1 MLQISLSK
9 EPTIM
14 MLFLEDLFPVIPKDL
29 YQERVYRLQLRGSN
43 GFSPFSLLKE
53 RDFNQVL
60 IKEDR
65 TT

>member
-9 EPTIM
+9 EPIILM
-14 MLFLEDLFPVIPKDL
+14 SFLEDLFPVIPRNL
-29 YQERVYRLQLRGSN
+29 YQKRVYRLQLRGSN

-53 RDFNQVL
+53 RDFDQVL
-60 IKEDR
+60 IKENR

>member
-9 EPTIM
+9 EPIVLM
-14 MLFLEDLFPVIPKDL
+14 SFLEDLFPVIPRDL
-29 YQERVYRLQLRGSN
+29 YQKRVYRLQLRGSN

-53 RDFNQVL
+53 RDFDQVL
-60 IKEDR
+60 IKENR

>member
-9 EPTIM
+9 EPIVLM
-14 MLFLEDLFPVIPKDL
+14 SFLEDLFPVIPRDL
-29 YQERVYRLQLRGSN
+29 YQKRVYRLQLRGSN

-60 IKEDR
+60 IK
-65 TT
+65 

>member
-43 GFSPFSLLKE
+43 GFSPFSLLIKA
-53 RDFNQVL
+53 RVQPNFNSIEQ
-60 IKEDR
+60 
-65 TT
+65 

>member
-1 MLQISLSK
+1 
-9 EPTIM
+9 M

>member
-1 MLQISLSK
+1 MLQISFSK
-9 EPTIM
+9 AQFME
-14 MLFLEDLFPVIPKDL
+14 MLFLEDLFPFIPKDL

-60 IKEDR
+60 IKENR
-65 TT
+65 TI

>member
-9 EPTIM
+9 EPIVLM
-14 MLFLEDLFPVIPKDL
+14 SFLEDLFPVIPRDL
-29 YQERVYRLQLRGSN
+29 YQKRVYRLQLRGSN

-60 IKEDR
+60 IEENR

>member
-9 EPTIM
+9 AQFM
-14 MLFLEDLFPVIPKDL
+14 LMLFLGDLFPFIPKGL

-60 IKEDR
+60 IEESR
-65 TT
+65 TI

>member
-9 EPTIM
+9 EPIVLM
-14 MLFLEDLFPVIPKDL
+14 SFLEDLFPVIPRDL
-29 YQERVYRLQLRGSN
+29 YQKRVYRLQLRGSN